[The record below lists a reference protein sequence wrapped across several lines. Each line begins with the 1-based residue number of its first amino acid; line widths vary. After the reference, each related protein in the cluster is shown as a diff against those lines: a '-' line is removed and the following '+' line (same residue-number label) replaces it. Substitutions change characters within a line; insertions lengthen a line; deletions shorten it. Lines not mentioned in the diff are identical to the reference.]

1 MRRTTLIH
9 SRRRGLGW
17 ALSLTG
23 FILLLIQGPLQAAT
37 YNLYAD
43 VTSLTLPDT
52 GEVVTMWGFGLQG
65 GPVTIPGP
73 VLTVPPGDTTLTIN
87 LRNNLT
93 GVRTGLGVDT
103 PVSLVIPGQAMPQGY
118 SGPVRFGA
126 APYLGRIR
134 SLSAETPS
142 DNTTIV
148 TYTWNNL
155 KPGTYIYHSGTHLQ
169 AQVQMGL
176 YGGVKKDAG
185 FKNVYNIGTSAYDSE
200 ALIFLSEID
209 PAFHQAVASN
219 NFGPGKAVTSTINYH
234 PKYFLINGRPY
245 SQSTPPP
252 PLLISGANVLLR
264 FLNAGLQTH
273 VPMLYGGGTYLKVLA
288 ENGNL
293 YPYVKEEYALTLPA
307 LGTADAIINPTVV
320 GSLKL
325 FDRRLNLTNA
335 AATPGGMLTYL
346 NYGMLSYIFIPLVL
360 N

>member
-1 MRRTTLIH
+1 MRRTTIIH
-9 SRRRGLGW
+9 PRRRGLGW
-17 ALSLTG
+17 ALTLTG

-43 VTSLTLPDT
+43 VTPLTMPDT
-52 GEVVTMWGFGLQG
+52 GEVVSMWGFGLQG

-73 VLTVPPGDTTLTIN
+73 LLTVPPGDTTLTIN
-87 LRNNLT
+87 LRNNLP
-93 GVRTGLGVDT
+93 GT

-126 APYLGRIR
+126 GPYQGRIR

-155 KPGTYIYHSGTHLQ
+155 KPGTYIYHSGTQ
-169 AQVQMGL
+169 VQVQVQMGL
-176 YGGVKKDAG
+176 YGGVKKDSALNQVYA
-185 FKNVYNIGTSAYDSE
+185 NVNSAYDSE
-200 ALIFLSEID
+200 AVIFFSEID
-209 PAFHQAVASN
+209 PAVHLAVATN
-219 NFGPGKAVTSTINYH
+219 NYGPGTTMTSTVNYH

-245 SQSTPPP
+245 SQAAPPP
-252 PLLISGANVLLR
+252 SLSISGAKVLLR

-273 VPMLYGGGTYLKVLA
+273 VPMLYGGGLYLKILA

-293 YPYVKEEYALTLPA
+293 YPYVKEQVSLTLTA
-307 LGTADAIINPTVV
+307 LGTADAIINPTVT

-335 AATPGGMLTYL
+335 AFSPGGMLTYL
-346 NYGMLSYIFIPLVL
+346 NYGGWAFNYFFPLIL
-360 N
+360 R